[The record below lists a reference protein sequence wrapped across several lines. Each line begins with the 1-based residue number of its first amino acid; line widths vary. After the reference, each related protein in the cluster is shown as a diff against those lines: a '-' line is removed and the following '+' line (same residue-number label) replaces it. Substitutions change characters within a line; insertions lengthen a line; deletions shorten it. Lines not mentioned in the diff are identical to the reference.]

1 MIAITLAIVLL
12 FSGCTAQVMET
23 GNVPATT
30 PTEEIAEQTGFIEN
44 QLLYSAE
51 VKIHFSYYLPEGYD
65 SARAYP
71 LNWGLQQRKSAGKEI
86 HNGG

>member
-1 MIAITLAIVLL
+1 
-12 FSGCTAQVMET
+12 MET

-30 PTEEIAEQTGFIEN
+30 PTEEVAEQTGFIEN
-44 QLLYSAE
+44 QLLDSAE
-51 VKIHFSYYLPEGYD
+51 GRIHFSYYLPEGYD

-71 LNWGLQQRKSAGKEI
+71 LNRVLQQRKSAGEEI

>member
-1 MIAITLAIVLL
+1 
-12 FSGCTAQVMET
+12 MET

-30 PTEEIAEQTGFIEN
+30 PTEEVTEQTGFIEN

-71 LNWGLQQRKSAGKEI
+71 LNWVLRQRKSAGKEI
-86 HNGG
+86 HNRG